1 MKQNLPAVRCV
12 YGQTPRSLEEL
23 LEESFRLYLLRTVVA
38 PEKSGAQ
45 PLG

>member
-23 LEESFRLYLLRTVVA
+23 LEESFRLYLLRAVA
-38 PEKSGAQ
+38 GPEKSGAQ